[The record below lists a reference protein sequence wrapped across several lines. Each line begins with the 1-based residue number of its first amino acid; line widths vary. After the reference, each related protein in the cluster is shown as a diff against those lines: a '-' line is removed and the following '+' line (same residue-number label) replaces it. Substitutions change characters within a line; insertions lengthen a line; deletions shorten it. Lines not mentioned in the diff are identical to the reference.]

1 MRHFSHLTFNNRL
14 KIEQML
20 KEGAKQSEIARA
32 LRVDPS
38 TISREL
44 KRGTYMHMK
53 SDLTQE
59 ERYSP

>member
-44 KRGTYMHMK
+44 KRGDRK
-53 SDLTQE
+53 SVV
-59 ERYSP
+59 